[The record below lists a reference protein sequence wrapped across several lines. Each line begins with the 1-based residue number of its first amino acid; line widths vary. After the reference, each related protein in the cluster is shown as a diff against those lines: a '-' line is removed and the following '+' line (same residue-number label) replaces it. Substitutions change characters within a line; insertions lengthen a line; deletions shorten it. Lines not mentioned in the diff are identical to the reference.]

1 MKEPSRSIYAFI
13 CLLLIGGLLIVV
25 NSKGPSKNITEDEI
39 MNHIRYLSHENREG
53 RLPGSRGSKDAIAYL
68 IKQLK
73 SYGVRPGNQDS
84 YTQPFDIKTG
94 IRLGKNN
101 VLIINKDTLKVEMDY
116 IPISFSANG
125 RFSGE
130 AVFVGYGFQINENEL
145 KWDDYKGIDVKE
157 KWVIVMRNS
166 PDRNNQH
173 SIYQPHSS
181 MHKKMLVARDNGAK
195 GIAFISQIEDEDL
208 YPLTYISEY
217 KNNIM
222 PSLILS
228 NDKADKIMNRIG
240 WSRKQIQERMNRSLK
255 PLNFKLGNLIID
267 GEIDL
272 IPETT
277 RGANVIGLIYS
288 GNRSFRDEYIVIGAH
303 FDHLGYGGKGSG
315 SRNPDKNTIHPGAN
329 DNASG
334 TAGLLELAQKLSS
347 QKSRLKRS
355 ILLIGFDAEERG
367 LLGAKHFMR
376 SPPIKID
383 NITTMINMDMIGR
396 VSDSTFTVS
405 GVGTSPYFEPLLDS
419 LKKDRLFKLKM
430 NKPGFGPSD
439 HAAFYLENI
448 PVLFFFSGFHDEYH
462 TPEDTWRL
470 INLDGEK
477 QILDFIYDL
486 VFHLSRT
493 QDRPIFQEAGPKET
507 QANTPR
513 NFNVTLGVMPSYGSI
528 KEGLEISGISKKNGP
543 ADKAGIKK
551 GDVIISL
558 NNKPIKD
565 IYEYMD
571 RLSELKP
578 GMTIPIIIRRSE
590 ETITLTV
597 TF

>member
-1 MKEPSRSIYAFI
+1 MNETSQSTFAFI
-13 CLLLIGGLLIVV
+13 CLFLIGCLLIIV
-25 NSKGPSKNITEDEI
+25 NSKGPSKNITNDEI
-39 MNHIRYLSHENREG
+39 MDHIRYLSHENREG
-53 RLPGSRGSKDAIAYL
+53 RFPGTRGSKDAIAYL
-68 IKQLK
+68 IKELK
-73 SYGVRPGNQDS
+73 SYGVSPGYRDS

-94 IRLGKNN
+94 IRIGKNN
-101 VLIINKDTLKVEMDY
+101 VLTINKDTLQVETDY
-116 IPISFSANG
+116 VPISFSANG
-125 RFSGE
+125 HFSGE
-130 AVFVGYGFQINENEL
+130 AVFVGYGFQINEDEL
-145 KWDDYKGIDVKE
+145 KWDDYKGIDVKG
-157 KWVIVMRNS
+157 KWVLVMRNS

-173 SIYQPHSS
+173 SIYESHSS

-195 GIAFISQIEDEDL
+195 GIAFISQIEDEEL
-208 YPLTYISEY
+208 YLLTYASEY

-222 PSLILS
+222 PSIVLS
-228 NDKADKIMNRIG
+228 NEKADKVLGRIG
-240 WSRKQIQERMNRSLK
+240 WSRKQIQERMNRSLR
-255 PLNFKLGNLIID
+255 PLNFKLGKQIID
-267 GEIDL
+267 AQIDL

-277 RGANVIGLIYS
+277 RGANVVGKIYS
-288 GNRSFRDEYIVIGAH
+288 GNRKFRDEYIVIGAH

-315 SRNPDKNTIHPGAN
+315 SRKPNNNIIHPGAN

-347 QKSRLKRS
+347 QKSQLKRS
-355 ILLIGFDAEERG
+355 VLLIAFDAEERG
-367 LLGAKHFMR
+367 LLGAKHFLR
-376 SPPIKID
+376 SSPIKID

-405 GVGTSPYFEPLLDS
+405 GVGTSPYFEPLLNS

-470 INLDGEK
+470 INLDGER

-493 QDRPIFQEAGPKET
+493 QDRPIYQEAGPKKPQT
-507 QANTPR
+507 NTPS

-543 ADKAGIKK
+543 AAKAGIKK

-558 NNKPIKD
+558 NNKPVKD

-578 GMTIPIIIRRSE
+578 GMTIPIVIQRSE

>member
-267 GEIDL
+267 GEINL

-448 PVLFFFSGFHDEYH
+448 PVLFFFSGFHNEYH

-578 GMTIPIIIRRSE
+578 GMTIPIIIQRSE

>member
-267 GEIDL
+267 GEINL

-578 GMTIPIIIRRSE
+578 GMTIPIIIQRSE

>member
-578 GMTIPIIIRRSE
+578 GMTIPIIIQRSE